1 MSYRTKV
8 RPESTEHIKMLVM
21 KQIELT
27 ETLEKITDVLKLAD
41 PAAVQ
46 AAYTALQLEGRIEP
60 KGNGQ

>member
-1 MSYRTKV
+1 
-8 RPESTEHIKMLVM
+8 MLVM